1 MSGSSRRA
9 AAAAAG
15 RYRTALAGAILGAL
29 LAGCAERE
37 RLNPLDPEN
46 NETGGKIAGFNALA
60 GNRQVEIRWDR
71 LTQTNVA
78 GYRILRW
85 RPGEAPV
92 YLDESYGSGIA
103 GAVDTTV
110 SNDETYVYRLVAAF
124 TTGDSAISPADSA
137 TPGARKIAVLSAG
150 LPGLVGL
157 TPDARDV
164 LYNQPSIEAYEDM
177 EVDHTRDVLWL
188 TLPDQGQILRNF
200 FDGRPAGPTIVAN
213 APSDV
218 SVSNLRG
225 VAWLAFPQEG
235 TVRAFGPDLASTVPL
250 HSISSLGSVRVAE
263 AGTVDPTVWMG
274 NDQGIVFRF
283 TLDAAPVASWNVG
296 APVVA
301 IALDETME
309 RAWVAT
315 RGASGDALLV
325 IDGNDSTVTALPGG
339 FSNIAD
345 LAFEPAR
352 GFLWISER
360 GPPGKSQGRLSR
372 ATDLGVILIS
382 RTGIEPFG
390 IMTDPSSGNCWVSE
404 LASNRILEIAPSMT
418 IVRRS
423 AVINVPYAVR
433 VVEAP

>member
-1 MSGSSRRA
+1 MSRPPLRA
-9 AAAAAG
+9 GVAVTA
-15 RYRTALAGAILGAL
+15 RHRIALAGAILGAL
-29 LAGCAERE
+29 LAGCSERE

-46 NETGGKIAGFNALA
+46 SETGGKIAGFNALA
-60 GNRQVEIRWDR
+60 GNGQVEIRWDR

-110 SNDETYVYRLVAAF
+110 SNDETYVYRLVATF
-124 TTGDSAISPADSA
+124 TSGDSAISPADSA
-137 TPGARKIAVLSAG
+137 TPGTRKIAVLSAG

-177 EVDHTRDVLWL
+177 EVDRTRDVLWL
-188 TLPDQGQILRNF
+188 TLPDRGQILRNF
-200 FDGRPAGPTIVAN
+200 FDGRPAGPTIVAS

-225 VAWLAFPQEG
+225 VAWLAFPQVG

-250 HSISSLGSVRVAE
+250 HSISSLGEVRVAE
-263 AGTVDPTVWMG
+263 AGTLDPTVWMG
-274 NDQGIVFRF
+274 NDEGIVFRF
-283 TLDAAPVASWNVG
+283 TLDAVPVASWTVG
-296 APVVA
+296 SSVVA
-301 IALDETME
+301 IALDEAMQ

-325 IDGNDSTVTALPGG
+325 IDGTDSTVTALPGG

-345 LAFEPAR
+345 LAFEPTTR
-352 GFLWISER
+352 SLWISER
-360 GPPGKSQGRLSR
+360 GPPGKGQGRLSR
-372 ATDLGVILIS
+372 ATDLGVILMN

-390 IMTDPSSGNCWVSE
+390 IMADPTSGRCWVSE
-404 LASNRILEIAPSMT
+404 LASNRILEIAPSGT

-423 AVINVPYAVR
+423 GAINVPYAVR